1 MKEKPLKTVKN
12 RKNCGKL
19 PNKLWKTRLVF
30 HNEEFSTKKTQD
42 FQIPPFSPPS
52 LLILSPPII
61 PPYNTCMNC
70 GLVLTPFF
78 LCDIIKSP
86 LRLERILPN
95 VFCIHFN
102 RPWRGDRFHV
112 CICCAN
118 VKRNFFHRQRSRSG
132 NDYWAWIYCPYRI
145 NAFDRLGAVP
155 FHRRTCSGTCR
166 QIIGTRSAGGF
177 PFTPISTAISRRL

>member
-1 MKEKPLKTVKN
+1 MCKN
-12 RKNCGKL
+12 RYDE
-19 PNKLWKTRLVF
+19 TLVTF
-30 HNEEFSTKKTQD
+30 PQR
-42 FQIPPFSPPS
+42 PPS
-52 LLILSPPII
+52 FPPLLPPPII
-61 PPYNTCMNC
+61 PPYKTCMNC
-70 GLVLTPFF
+70 DLVLTPFF
-78 LCDIIKSP
+78 LCDIMKSP

-118 VKRNFFHRQRSRSG
+118 VKRNFFHRQRNRSG
-132 NDYWAWIYCPYRI
+132 NDYWAWIYCSYRI

-166 QIIGTRSAGGF
+166 QIIGTRSAGGVSYSLLF
-177 PFTPISTAISRRL
+177 LLLSSRLL